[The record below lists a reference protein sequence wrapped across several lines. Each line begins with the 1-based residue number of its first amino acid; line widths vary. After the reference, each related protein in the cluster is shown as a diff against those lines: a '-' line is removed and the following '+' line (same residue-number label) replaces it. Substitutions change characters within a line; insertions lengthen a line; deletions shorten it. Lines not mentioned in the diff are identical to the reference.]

1 MAMITKTKPVQ
12 GKNAIETT
20 HKFDAFIFDIDNVLI
35 DTRKSYLESIIKTIE
50 VYLSYGQIPFFSA
63 GKGKARTPLLTL
75 EDIEEFK
82 LLGGFNDDWDCTYG
96 LLVYLLSLPVKKRT
110 LDELRDKTNIA
121 AFVKKV
127 KKRPLGTSGITDMLG
142 AHTGIK
148 IERIGR
154 IFQEIYLG
162 KSLFTQTEKTRPVFW
177 KKRGLMDR
185 EKLVFRPQLLDKLK
199 EAGIQMG
206 IATGRPRFEAIFAL
220 RKFEILD
227 YFDAVTTMGE
237 VKEAEQTMK
246 MSLRKPH
253 PYSLI
258 ETAKQIGIKKK
269 FLYIGDLPD
278 DVNAANAA
286 KKEINIM
293 SAGFPLFAA
302 NPFHAQQELKKAG
315 ADFLIQHPHDLLKLA
330 GV

>member
-1 MAMITKTKPVQ
+1 MITKAKPAQ
-12 GKNAIETT
+12 AKASPAKTQ
-20 HKFDAFIFDIDNVLI
+20 KFDAFIFDIDNVLI
-35 DTRKSYLESIIKTIE
+35 DTRRSYLESIIKTVE
-50 VYLSYGQIPFFSA
+50 VYLSYGQIPYFSA
-63 GKGKARTPLLTL
+63 GKGKFHKPLLTL
-75 EDIEEFK
+75 ADIEEFK

-96 LLVYLLSLPVKKRT
+96 LLIYLLSLPVKKRT
-110 LDELRDKTNIA
+110 LDDLRDKVAIA
-121 AFVKKV
+121 SFVKKV
-127 KKRPLGTSGITDMLG
+127 KKRPLGTAGITEMLG
-142 AHTGIK
+142 SHPGVK

-162 KSLFTQTEKTRPVFW
+162 KGLFAQTEKTRPIFW

-185 EKLVFRPQLLDKLK
+185 EKIVFRPQLLEKLK
-199 EAGIQMG
+199 ESGLQLG
-206 IATGRPRFEAIFAL
+206 IATGRPRFEAIYAL

-227 YFDAVTTMGE
+227 YFDAITTMGE
-237 VKEAEQTMK
+237 VKAAEQIQK
-246 MSLRKPH
+246 KSLRKPH
-253 PYSLI
+253 PFSLL

-286 KKEINIM
+286 KKEINIQ

-302 NPFHAQQELKKAG
+302 NPFHANQELKKAN

-330 GV
+330 GA

>member
-1 MAMITKTKPVQ
+1 MITKAKPIQ
-12 GKNAIETT
+12 GKNAITKT

-35 DTRKSYLESIIKTIE
+35 DTRKSYLESIIKTVE

-63 GKGKARTPLLTL
+63 GKGKSKKPLLTL

-110 LDELRDKTNIA
+110 LDDLREKIA
-121 AFVKKV
+121 IASFVKKV
-127 KKRPLGTSGITDMLG
+127 KKRPLGTSGITDMVG
-142 AHTGIK
+142 AHSGIK

-185 EKLVFRPQLLDKLK
+185 EKLVFRPQLLEKLK
-199 EAGIQMG
+199 EAGIQLG

-237 VKEAEQTMK
+237 VKAAEEKMK

-253 PYSLI
+253 PFSLI
-258 ETAKQIGIKKK
+258 ETAKQLGAKKK

-278 DVNAANAA
+278 DVYAANAA
-286 KKEINIM
+286 KKEINIQ

-302 NPFHAQQELKKAG
+302 NPFHAQQELKKAE

-330 GV
+330 GI